1 MELMKISSPAFANN
15 SEIPAK
21 YTCDGDDVNP
31 PLHIENVPAGTKSLA
46 LIVEDPDAPS
56 GLWTHW
62 AVWNINPNQR
72 EISENSVPRESVAG
86 KNDFHRN
93 SYGGPCPPSGSHRY
107 FFKIFALDC
116 VLGLAGSEGRENLE
130 KAMDQ
135 HVLAQASLV
144 GVYGK
149 SVV

>member
-1 MELMKISSPAFANN
+1 MELMKISSPAFANKT
-15 SEIPAK
+15 EIPAK
-21 YTCDGDDVNP
+21 YTCDGEDVNP
-31 PLHIENVPAGTKSLA
+31 PLHIENIPAGTKSLA

-62 AVWNINPNQR
+62 ALWNINPHQG
-72 EISENSVPRESVAG
+72 EISEDSVPREAVAG

-93 SYGGPCPPSGSHRY
+93 SYGGPCPPSGTHRY
-107 FFKIFALDC
+107 FFKVFALDT
-116 VLGLAGSEGRENLE
+116 VLGLAGSEGREALE

-135 HVLAQASLV
+135 HLLAQASLV

-149 SVV
+149 K